1 MASRKSASDLHGP
14 FSYLEDVPFK
24 IGDRFRVPD
33 KVGLPV
39 GFCVPDIS
47 QLISEVQ
54 YDFTLEKK
62 TVQWAKEV
70 KRIKAAQREAE
81 RKAEAALYQAASDA
95 QAESKDD
102 EDRGCPPSINPVLAS
117 LLHNSILT
125 PTPANSSA
133 MLQKVLSPPLSKA
146 DFNPAD
152 FECEEDPF
160 DKLELK
166 TLDDREELKSIL
178 DIHVRPVV
186 VSSDSSNA
194 DKTQNSQSPQKDEDT
209 QSTLKQEALDLKHLR
224 KPNGF
229 ITLPQL
235 ENCELPP
242 SSKVSL
248 APMTMVS
255 NIKSLS
261 FPKLD
266 SDENNQKIAHE
277 SSNCL
282 TNGTFLESLK
292 SRSSHN
298 GDELNGH
305 LMWGTSLHLD
315 RGMLNCALPP
325 STVGPVSGTEGIS
338 RTCLSSDTQV
348 LAHEVAVSK
357 VPSSVTNVRQLSFPG
372 HEELL
377 QLLSSGERQ
386 CAETIVN
393 MGFSYEHVMRAIQKQ
408 GQNVERVLEYL
419 FIHSQLCEKG
429 FDPLLVDEALE
440 MYNYSE
446 EKTMVFLQLM
456 SKFKE
461 MGFEQ
466 KEIKEVLLLHN
477 NDQDKALEE
486 LMARAGPS

>member
-24 IGDRFRVPD
+24 IGDKFRVPD

-47 QLISEVQ
+47 QLIGEIE
-54 YDFTLEKK
+54 YDFSLEKK
-62 TVQWAKEV
+62 TVQWAEEV
-70 KRIKAAQREAE
+70 KQIKAAQREAE
-81 RKAEAALYQAASDA
+81 WKAEVARSQAISNT
-95 QAESKDD
+95 QAESEGD
-102 EDRGCPPSINPVLAS
+102 EGIGCPPPINPILAS
-117 LLHNSILT
+117 LQHNSILT
-125 PTPANSSA
+125 PTPANRSA
-133 MLQKVLSPPLSKA
+133 IPQKVLSKA

-166 TLDDREELKSIL
+166 TLDDREELKNIL

-186 VSSDSSNA
+186 SPDLGIA
-194 DKTQNSQSPQKDEDT
+194 DTVENSQSRLTDEDAL
-209 QSTLKQEALDLKHLR
+209 STLKQEALDFKHLH

-248 APMTMVS
+248 APMSTFS

-266 SDENNQKIAHE
+266 SDESNQKMANTSI
-277 SSNCL
+277 NCL
-282 TNGTFLESLK
+282 QNGTFLESLK
-292 SRSSHN
+292 SRSPHN

-305 LMWGTSLHLD
+305 LMWGPSLHLD
-315 RGMLNCALPP
+315 SGVPP
-325 STVGPVSGTEGIS
+325 STMGPASGTEGIS
-338 RTCLSSDTQV
+338 RTCLSGENKMS
-348 LAHEVAVSK
+348 AHQVAVSK
-357 VPSSVTNVRQLSFPG
+357 VPNSVTNVTRINVPG
-372 HEELL
+372 YEELL
-377 QLLSSGERQ
+377 KALSSSERQ
-386 CAETIVN
+386 CAETIVS
-393 MGFSYEHVMRAIQKQ
+393 MGYSYEHVMRAMQKQ
-408 GQNVERVLEYL
+408 GQNVEQVLEYL

-440 MYNYSE
+440 MYQCSE
-446 EKTMVFLQLM
+446 EKTMLFLQLM

-486 LMARAGPS
+486 LMTRAGPS

>member
-1 MASRKSASDLHGP
+1 MASRKSASDFNGP

-24 IGDRFRVPD
+24 IGEKFRVPD
-33 KVGLPV
+33 KVGLPI

-47 QLISEVQ
+47 QLIGEVQ
-54 YDFTLEKK
+54 YDFSLEKK
-62 TVQWAKEV
+62 TVRWAEEV
-70 KRIKAAQREAE
+70 KQIKAAQREAD
-81 RKAEAALYQAASDA
+81 RKAEAAHSKAFSDA
-95 QAESKDD
+95 ET
-102 EDRGCPPSINPVLAS
+102 EREGGEGIGCPPPINPILAS
-117 LLHNSILT
+117 LQHNNILT
-125 PTPANSSA
+125 PTPANRSA
-133 MLQKVLSPPLSKA
+133 VPQKVLSPTHGKA

-166 TLDDREELKSIL
+166 TIDEKEELKNIL

-186 VSSDSSNA
+186 SPDSSNA
-194 DKTQNSQSPQKDEDT
+194 NTVQSCQSRLKDEDT
-209 QSTLKQEALDLKHLR
+209 LSTLKLEALDIKQFH

-229 ITLPQL
+229 ITIPQL

-248 APMTMVS
+248 APMTTVS

-266 SDENNQKIAHE
+266 SDESNQKISHT
-277 SSNCL
+277 STDCL
-282 TNGTFLESLK
+282 NNGTFLESLK
-292 SRSSHN
+292 SRSPHI

-305 LMWGTSLHLD
+305 LMWGPSLHLD
-315 RGMLNCALPP
+315 SGMLKCALPP
-325 STVGPVSGTEGIS
+325 STVGPVSGTEEIS
-338 RTCLSSDTQV
+338 RSYLSGDTKMS
-348 LAHEVAVSK
+348 AHQVAVSK
-357 VPSSVTNVRQLSFPG
+357 VPNSVVVTRLSVPG
-372 HEELL
+372 YEELL
-377 QLLSSGERQ
+377 KALSSSERQ
-386 CAETIVN
+386 CAETIVS
-393 MGFSYEHVMRAIQKQ
+393 MGYSYEHVMRAMQKQ
-408 GQNVERVLEYL
+408 GQNVEQVLEYL
-419 FIHSQLCEKG
+419 FIHSQLCERG

-440 MYNYSE
+440 MYQCSE

-486 LMARAGPS
+486 LMTRAGSS

>member
-14 FSYLEDVPFK
+14 LSYLEDVPFK
-24 IGDRFRVPD
+24 IGDKFRVPD

-47 QLISEVQ
+47 QLISDVQ
-54 YDFTLEKK
+54 YDFSLEKK
-62 TVQWAKEV
+62 TVRWAEEV
-70 KRIKAAQREAE
+70 KQIKAAQKEAE
-81 RKAEAALYQAASDA
+81 RKAEVARCQAISDA
-95 QAESKDD
+95 QAESEGDAGI
-102 EDRGCPPSINPVLAS
+102 GCPPPFNPILAS
-117 LLHNSILT
+117 FQHNRILT
-125 PTPANSSA
+125 PTPANSRA
-133 MLQKVLSPPLSKA
+133 FPQKVLSPPHSKA

-160 DKLELK
+160 DNLELK
-166 TLDDREELKSIL
+166 TIDEKEELKNIL
-178 DIHVRPVV
+178 DIHVRPAM
-186 VSSDSSNA
+186 SPDSNST
-194 DKTQNSQSPQKDEDT
+194 DTVQSSQSPLKDEDML
-209 QSTLKQEALDLKHLR
+209 STLKQEALDFKHLH

-248 APMTMVS
+248 APMTTVS

-266 SDENNQKIAHE
+266 SDESSQKVAHA
-277 SSNCL
+277 STNCL
-282 TNGTFLESLK
+282 PNGTFLESLK
-292 SRSSHN
+292 SRSAYN

-305 LMWGTSLHLD
+305 LMWSPSLHFD
-315 RGMLNCALPP
+315 SGVVKCVFPP

-338 RTCLSSDTQV
+338 RTCLSGDTK
-348 LAHEVAVSK
+348 LSAHQVAVSK
-357 VPSSVTNVRQLSFPG
+357 VPNSVTNMRRLSVPG
-372 HEELL
+372 YEELL
-377 QLLSSGERQ
+377 QVLSSSERQ
-386 CAETIVN
+386 CAETIVS
-393 MGFSYEHVMRAIQKQ
+393 MGYSYEHVMRAMQKQ
-408 GQNVERVLEYL
+408 GQNVEQVLEYL

-440 MYNYSE
+440 MYQCSE
-446 EKTMVFLQLM
+446 EKTMLFLQLM

>member
-24 IGDRFRVPD
+24 IGEKFRAPD
-33 KVGLPV
+33 KVGLPI

-47 QLISEVQ
+47 QLIGEAQ

-62 TVQWAKEV
+62 TVQWADEV
-70 KRIKAAQREAE
+70 KQIKAAQKEAE
-81 RKAEAALYQAASDA
+81 RKAEVARSQAASDS
-95 QAESKDD
+95 QAEKVGD
-102 EDRGCPPSINPVLAS
+102 EGLGFPPPINHILRAS
-117 LLHNSILT
+117 LQHNSILT

-133 MLQKVLSPPLSKA
+133 IPQKVLSPPHGKA

-166 TLDDREELKSIL
+166 TINDKEELKTIL

-186 VSSDSSNA
+186 SQDSSNA
-194 DKTQNSQSPQKDEDT
+194 DTVQNSQSPLKDEDAL
-209 QSTLKQEALDLKHLR
+209 SNLKQEALDFKHLH

-248 APMTMVS
+248 APMTTVS

-266 SDENNQKIAHE
+266 SDESNQKTAHA
-277 SSNCL
+277 STNCL
-282 TNGTFLESLK
+282 PNGTFLNSLQ
-292 SRSSHN
+292 SRSPHN
-298 GDELNGH
+298 DDELNGH
-305 LMWGTSLHLD
+305 LVWGSSPLSD
-315 RGMLNCALPP
+315 
-325 STVGPVSGTEGIS
+325 SVGPVTATEGIS
-338 RTCLSSDTQV
+338 RTCLSGDTKTSGHQV
-348 LAHEVAVSK
+348 SVFK
-357 VPSSVTNVRQLSFPG
+357 VPNSVSSVRRLSVPG
-372 HEELL
+372 SEELL
-377 QLLSSGERQ
+377 QALSSSERQ
-386 CAETIVN
+386 CAETIVS
-393 MGFSYEHVMRAIQKQ
+393 MGYSYEHVMRAMQKQ
-408 GQNVERVLEYL
+408 GQNVEQVLEYL

-440 MYNYSE
+440 MHQYSE